1 MTRNAVIS
9 ATSPARPTD
18 LLKHYEQQAQDLR
31 AQASVGSSDPIDP
44 FDFARRLNAD
54 VLFPEQIPGMTAE
67 LLADI
72 VDMDAKDWSGGA
84 HVLPNGRLQ
93 ILVSSTQS
101 KARRN
106 VTILE
111 ELAHRHYGHQP
122 SIIGPEG
129 RSHYNHEQ
137 EEEAYQTAAALL
149 VPAKITAMMIFS
161 EESIDAVANQYGA
174 SHELIEMRIKRLGY
188 WKDYTH
194 AA

>member
-1 MTRNAVIS
+1 MTRNAVIP
-9 ATSPARPTD
+9 ATALARPTD

-31 AQASVGSSDPIDP
+31 AQAGVGLSDPIDP

-54 VLFPEQIPGMTAE
+54 VLFPEQIPGITKE
-67 LLADI
+67 LLDGI
-72 VDMDAKDWSGGA
+72 LGMDAKDWSGGA
-84 HVLPNGRLQ
+84 HFLPDGRLQ
-93 ILVSSTQS
+93 ILVSSTQT
-101 KARRN
+101 KERCN

-122 SIIGPEG
+122 SIIGSEG
-129 RSHYNHEQ
+129 RSPYNREQ

-149 VPAKITAMMIFS
+149 VPAKIAAMMVYS
-161 EESIDAVANQYGA
+161 REPIDAITTQYGA
-174 SHELIEMRIKRLGY
+174 SRKLVEMRITRLGF